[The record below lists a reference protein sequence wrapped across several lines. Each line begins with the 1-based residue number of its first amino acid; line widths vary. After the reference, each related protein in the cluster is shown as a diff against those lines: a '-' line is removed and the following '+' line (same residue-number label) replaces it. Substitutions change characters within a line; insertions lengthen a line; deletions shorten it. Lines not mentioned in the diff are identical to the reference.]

1 LADGVSLFVV
11 QNALKLH
18 VNRLAGTALVP
29 NRYANSIL
37 FQKTADVLEAA
48 AW

>member
-29 NRYANSIL
+29 DGYPNSVL
-37 FQKTADVLEAA
+37 FQKAADILEAA